1 MLMSAPS
8 KPESDKGNFLEKI
21 FSIFVSMGDPDS
33 DKKKILKTIARDLT
47 RSRYKF
53 LKPKGNEALPGL
65 ARFFF
70 ELYKVTAPA
79 QMQLQ
84 NASGSGAL
92 RNFVIE
98 SYLTTEQ
105 MALTERLSEAY
116 ILEKS
121 KTLDVKKL
129 SELCQT
135 ELATFLAIFDGEKT
149 KEIDASFNTLLSFT
163 NFVNFDFYFLLRKFD
178 SSIPERN
185 FSYKPKFEAI
195 NAEYIADDLA
205 DFLEVFMT
213 LDLEAEWERIF
224 TALRNFRDSEIMQID
239 SWNKILPVSLDIRR
253 SQTLD
258 QIVRFVKKDPYWSIQ
273 PRYPNERIVEPYIQK
288 LKAQVETLIHR
299 VNAER
304 RNAKI
309 DEVAVQVFGTSI
321 VVRMKNYTE
330 KANVVF
336 AKKMLGGY
344 TQVTALNYLKAY
356 LIDYFKKD
364 IREIVDILLIRGKW
378 TTGVQSQQLSDA
390 YHALMEVSTTLLAFD
405 DSVAEDTGIGA
416 KLKQALAKSDRHKEQ
431 LKYLRTLLKDVN
443 DQATA
448 LATKALVNLIQIGRQ
463 FKSLLEDQGKV
474 GRHEQIMNWK
484 EIENIGD
491 VSLKEHMTDAY
502 KKIYYI
508 VQLLQNF
515 VKKGATDPE

>member
-1 MLMSAPS
+1 MSAPS
-8 KPESDKGNFLEKI
+8 KPEPDSGNFLDKI
-21 FSIFVSMGDPDS
+21 LSIFVGMGDPDS
-33 DKKKILKTIARDLT
+33 DKKKILRAIAKDLT

-53 LKPKGNEALPGL
+53 LKPKGNEALPGI

-70 ELYKVTAPA
+70 ELYKITAPA

-84 NASGSGAL
+84 SASGSSAL
-92 RNFVIE
+92 RTFVIE
-98 SYLTTEQ
+98 SHLTAEKK
-105 MALTERLSEAY
+105 ALTERLSESY
-116 ILEKS
+116 IIEKS
-121 KTLDVKKL
+121 KTLDIKKL
-129 SELCQT
+129 SEQCQT
-135 ELATFLAIFDGEKT
+135 DLATFLANFDGDKT
-149 KEIDASFNTLLSFT
+149 KEIDAAFNTLLSLA
-163 NFVNFDFYFLLRKFD
+163 NFVNFDFYFLLKKFD

-205 DFLEVFMT
+205 DFLEVFMS
-213 LDLEAEWERIF
+213 LDLEADWERIF
-224 TALRNFRDSEIMQID
+224 IMMRDFRDADIIQIET
-239 SWNKILPVSLDIRR
+239 WNKITPICLDIRR
-253 SQTLD
+253 SLILEQV
-258 QIVRFVKKDPYWSIQ
+258 VRFVKKDPYWSIQ

-299 VNAER
+299 INAER

-309 DEVAVQVFGTSI
+309 DEVAVQVFGTNI

-390 YHALMEVSTTLLAFD
+390 YHALMEVSTKLLAFD
-405 DSVAEDTGIGA
+405 DSLADDAEMGA
-416 KLKQALAKSDRHKEQ
+416 KLRQALAKSDRDKEQ
-431 LKYLRTLLKDVN
+431 LKYLRTMLKDVN
-443 DQATA
+443 DQAVAFVTRA
-448 LATKALVNLIQIGRQ
+448 MVNLIQVGRQ

-484 EIENIGD
+484 EIENLGE
-491 VSLKEHMTDAY
+491 VPLKDHMTAAY

-508 VQLLQNF
+508 IQLLQNF
-515 VKKGATDPE
+515 MKKGAADPE